1 MWVWK
6 VLEDIRHKVSR
17 ILTWKVSL
25 SVVLSITDN
34 SLGPEQKCEN
44 ISLLKIASLFP
55 FVQAPESDKRE
66 RNWQNMFII
75 SPICYP
81 AVDSLDVTTFSYC
94 FWIVHTDFDTEG
106 NYFLVLWNFIQHLT
120 SFGFC
125 LTKFWSSCKH
135 FWTKIFFLYDPLL
148 SKDVAHCAVI
158 YICVRQHDILKPRLC
173 LPSRWPSVNLP
184 GLTGG
189 HICHT
194 ANISGNPNIIEY
206 D

>member
-6 VLEDIRHKVSR
+6 VLDIRHKVSR
-17 ILTWKVSL
+17 ILTWKVCL

-148 SKDVAHCAVI
+148 SKGVAHCTVLSSTFVSDNMI
-158 YICVRQHDILKPRLC
+158 FSNPGCVSPAADRVLT
-173 LPSRWPSVNLP
+173 SRGWLVLTSVTLQTF
-184 GLTGG
+184 LA
-189 HICHT
+189 IQ
-194 ANISGNPNIIEY
+194 I
-206 D
+206 